1 MIKGRKGKRVIVFV
15 MVLALMLL
23 AVFGVIKMCAK
34 VQKYSY
40 NRTGSVLYNPFIG
53 FAPNAD
59 YLEAVGDNRL
69 VYVDVT
75 WKELEP
81 EEGKFDFESIY
92 VLDRMFSK
100 HLECQILP
108 VLLALFHL
116 DV

>member
-23 AVFGVIKMCAK
+23 AVFGVIKLCAK

-40 NRTGSVLYNPFIG
+40 NRTDSVLYNPFIG

-59 YLEAVGDNRL
+59 YVEAVGGNRL

-92 VLDRMFSK
+92 EDNYLDKWRAEWKNVVFRF
-100 HLECQILP
+100 I
-108 VLLALFHL
+108 
-116 DV
+116 